1 MHTDVETLASKS
13 NGSQRSTAAPR
24 VPRAKRK
31 PQGDKNLST
40 LQRLDKHLRRDRAT
54 RLGISFFEHFHEIH
68 LKDLLVE
75 SMDDERR
82 MTLAGRMF
90 WNFGSDSFLGLDRHP
105 AVQQAMVDAVKP
117 WGMHN
122 GASRAF
128 SSVRLCEEAERR
140 LARWLG
146 VEETFIT
153 PSVTLANVGLIPA
166 VTRQD
171 DLLVVDRQ
179 SHDSIQQAAK
189 VAAANGARL
198 RELHPC
204 HPDRLQEVLSAEE
217 FPSAVVAVDGVYS
230 MSGRIPPLAEL
241 DRVTRSRG
249 GVLYVDDAHGTG
261 VVGPGGRGA
270 TFLSLGSLRDV
281 LMVGSLSKA
290 FSCMGAFV
298 TCHAELKGV
307 LKLRTSTFI
316 FGGPVP
322 PPYLA
327 GILAV
332 CDILES
338 PEYDEILGRLRARMG
353 QLTDGIRSLG
363 LSLLGGEAPIISII
377 IGDIEQTLAAGKWL
391 FDRGYYVQSATYPA
405 VPINGGLLRI
415 QVNANHPVEAVDGLL
430 ETLADM
436 KKAFHLSAP
445 GEEALDNE
453 TSGGNGAGSGN
464 GHAV

>member
-1 MHTDVETLASKS
+1 MHTDVESLASKT
-13 NGSQRSTAAPR
+13 NAPKRSPAASR
-24 VPRAKRK
+24 VARAKRK
-31 PQGDKNLST
+31 RQDEHDLPALE
-40 LQRLDKHLRRDRAT
+40 RLDAHLRRDRTT
-54 RLGISFFEHFHEIH
+54 RLGISFFEHFHDIH
-68 LKDLLVE
+68 LKDLVLD
-75 SMDDERR
+75 SLDDQRR
-82 MTLAGRMF
+82 MTLGGRTL

-105 AVQQAMVDAVKP
+105 AVQQAMIDAVKP
-117 WGMHN
+117 WGTHN

-140 LARWLG
+140 LAAWLG
-146 VEETFIT
+146 VEDTFIS
-153 PSVTLANVGLIPA
+153 PSVTLANAGLIPA
-166 VTRQD
+166 VTRPD

-189 VAAANGARL
+189 VAAANGAKL

-204 HPDRLQEVLSAEE
+204 HPGRLEELLTAEE
-217 FPSAVVAVDGVYS
+217 FPSAIVAVDGVYS
-230 MSGRIPPLAEL
+230 MTGRIPPLAEL
-241 DRVTRSRG
+241 DRVTRSHG

-270 TFLSLGSLRDV
+270 AFLSLGSLRDI

-290 FSCMGAFV
+290 FSCMGAFM
-298 TCHAELKGV
+298 TCPSELKGI

-327 GILAV
+327 AVLAV

-338 PEYDEILGRLRARMG
+338 PEYDEILGRLRARMR
-353 QLTDGIRSLG
+353 QLTDGIHALG
-363 LSLLGGEAPIISII
+363 LSVLGGEAPIISII
-377 IGDIEQTLAAGKWL
+377 IGDIERTFEAGKWL

-415 QVNANHPVEAVDGLL
+415 QVNANHTIEAVDGLL
-430 ETLADM
+430 GAIADLKKEFRLAD
-436 KKAFHLSAP
+436 
-445 GEEALDNE
+445 
-453 TSGGNGAGSGN
+453 SGN
-464 GHAV
+464 GNGD